1 MDDAAVLLNIDE
13 ASGISTITLNRPQA
27 LNALNQA
34 MVAAFDEATA
44 QVADNNAVRA
54 VVIEGAGPHFMAGG
68 DIKYFYSTLNNTD
81 SRRREILEGMIG
93 KVHESVIRI
102 RSMEKPVLASVRGAV
117 AGFGLSLMNA
127 CDLAIA
133 ASDSYFTL
141 AYCHLG
147 TSPDGGGTYGLPRL
161 VGLKQAMEIALLGDR
176 FDAETALRLG
186 LINRIVPVDELATAT
201 SDLAKRLAQG
211 PTQALGRTKRLLNES
226 LNRNL
231 DEQLRAEQES
241 FVACAMS
248 REFAEGVTAFIEK
261 RKPVFKSNQEIL

>member
-1 MDDAAVLLNIDE
+1 MNMNDTAVLLNVDE
-13 ASGISTITLNRPQA
+13 ESGIATITLNRPQS
-27 LNALNQA
+27 LNALNEA
-34 MVAAFDEATA
+34 MVTGFNEATA
-44 QVADNNAVRA
+44 QVAANHTVRA

-68 DIKYFYSTLNNTD
+68 DIKYFHSILSDTEY
-81 SRRREILEGMIG
+81 RRREILEEMIG
-93 KVHESVIRI
+93 KVHESVIGI
-102 RSMEKPVLASVRGAV
+102 RSLEKPVIASVRGAV
-117 AGFGLSLMNA
+117 AGFGVSLMNA

-133 ASDSYFTL
+133 ASDCYFTL
-141 AYCHLG
+141 AYCLIG

-186 LINRIVPVDELATAT
+186 LINRIVPVDELAISTNE
-201 SDLAKRLAQG
+201 LAKRLAQG
-211 PTQALGRTKRLLNES
+211 PTMALGRTKRLLNES

-248 REFAEGVTAFIEK
+248 QDFAEGVSAFIEK
-261 RKPVFKSNQEIL
+261 RKPLFKGN

>member
-1 MDDAAVLLNIDE
+1 VNEAAVLLNIDE
-13 ASGISTITLNRPQA
+13 ASGIATITLNRPQA

-34 MVAAFDEATA
+34 MVAGFDEATA

-68 DIKYFYSTLNNTD
+68 DIKYFHSILND
-81 SRRREILEGMIG
+81 PVSRRREILEGMIG

-102 RSMEKPVLASVRGAV
+102 RSMDKPVLASVRGAV

-133 ASDSYFTL
+133 ASDCYFTL
-141 AYCHLG
+141 AYCHIG

-176 FDAETALRLG
+176 FDAETALRIG
-186 LINRIVPVDELATAT
+186 LINRTVSVDELSRVTT
-201 SDLAKRLAQG
+201 DLAKRLAQG

-231 DEQLRAEQES
+231 NEQLRAEQES

-248 REFAEGVTAFIEK
+248 RDFAEGVSAFIEK
-261 RKPVFKSNQEIL
+261 RKPLFEGN